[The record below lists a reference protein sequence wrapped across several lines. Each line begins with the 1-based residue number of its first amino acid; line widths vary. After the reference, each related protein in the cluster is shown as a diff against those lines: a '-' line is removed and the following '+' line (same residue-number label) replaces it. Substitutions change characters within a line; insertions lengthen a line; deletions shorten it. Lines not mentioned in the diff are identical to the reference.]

1 MYQLSCMLTCSRVN
15 VCYQCA
21 LRAHCQ
27 VPCVPLWQCVLRAP
41 GQNVSTVIILLPS
54 DVDPCL
60 SGAFKHKRAAEIRNS
75 QIHLGFLISL
85 SIAYL

>member
-1 MYQLSCMLTCSRVN
+1 MLLGQRVLPMCLTCSF
-15 VCYQCA
+15 A
-21 LRAHCQ
+21 K

-41 GQNVSTVIILLPS
+41 GQNVSTVIILSPS

-60 SGAFKHKRAAEIRNS
+60 SGAFEHKRAAKIRNT
-75 QIHLGFLISL
+75 QIHQGFLISL